1 MTKPKIKLL
10 CLVIAIVITLVFLAI
25 LFDMTTLLSYLGI
38 WFVIGLSTTLN

>member
-10 CLVIAIVITLVFLAI
+10 CLVVAVVVALIFLAI